1 MASDFAAG
9 DILTLTKT
17 AWDLYHSCYLV
28 ARDAPDGFRK
38 LVDELASLQG
48 ALCALRDDVHS
59 NATFFDDLGDDRK
72 RTLQRCLTG
81 CFKTL
86 QRLKDLITRYRNM
99 GVGDGVQFWQKV
111 KWTTQRGQI
120 EELKSKIMVHTC
132 KLSLCRSSIGK

>member
-1 MASDFAAG
+1 MTSDFAPG
-9 DILTLTKT
+9 DIVTLTKT

-48 ALCALRDDVHS
+48 VLSGLRDNVQS
-59 NATFFDDLGDDRK
+59 NSMFFEDLESGRN
-72 RTLQRCLTG
+72 RTLQRCLAG

-99 GVGDGVQFWQKV
+99 GVGDGTRFWQKV
-111 KWTTQRGQI
+111 KWETQRGQI
-120 EELKSKIMVHTC
+120 NELKSKIMVHSC
-132 KLSLCRSSIGK
+132 NLSLCLSSIGK